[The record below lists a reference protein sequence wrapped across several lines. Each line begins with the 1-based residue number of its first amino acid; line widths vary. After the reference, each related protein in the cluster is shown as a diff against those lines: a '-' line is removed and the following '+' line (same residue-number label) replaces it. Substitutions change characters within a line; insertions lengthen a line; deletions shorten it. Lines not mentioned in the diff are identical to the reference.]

1 MSLES
6 ARAYLKNWQRDQ
18 DILEF
23 SVSSATVEL
32 AAKAL
37 NTDPAHIAKTLS
49 FMVNGKP
56 ILVVASGDKRID
68 NRKFKQT
75 FGTKPVMLA
84 PEQVEELI
92 GHQVGGV
99 CPFGVNEGV
108 TIYLDD
114 SLQDYEFIYPACGSA
129 QSAIQLTPDELAT
142 IVHAAKWIDVCK
154 AKSEEHHVTAQETA
168 NRDSNLRQNS

>member
-99 CPFGVNEGV
+99 CPFGLTTPMPVH
-108 TIYLDD
+108 LDQSLRAYTEMLPAAGSID
-114 SLQDYEFIYPACGSA
+114 SAVRIEVALMAQLTQGTWVDVCSEPNPTGPASGSA
-129 QSAIQLTPDELAT
+129 L
-142 IVHAAKWIDVCK
+142 
-154 AKSEEHHVTAQETA
+154 
-168 NRDSNLRQNS
+168 